1 VMGCDCAEA
10 INDAIASF
18 GAKLAIEPTALASE
32 RGLPCI
38 ATVANGTGE
47 QPANIIA
54 TFCPFCGVRLRADE
68 MAQ

>member
-1 VMGCDCAEA
+1 MGCDCAEA

-18 GAKLAIEPTALASE
+18 GAKLANEPTAPSSE
-32 RGLPCI
+32 RDLPCI
-38 ATVANGTGE
+38 ATVAIGAGK

-68 MAQ
+68 VA

>member
-1 VMGCDCAEA
+1 MGCDCAEA

-18 GAKLAIEPTALASE
+18 GARLAIEPTATASE
-32 RGLPCI
+32 RDLPVV
-38 ATVANGTGE
+38 ATVAIGAGE

-68 MAQ
+68 VA